1 MGDNVLYDD
10 APPGGR
16 HRRRRRRRGRR
27 PGPPPTRLARR
38 LTGSRLQVLPRSSG
52 IIPTNRDLSA
62 DTVRPT
68 PVDIKKTFERAGIGH
83 GVLEVESVRMHP
95 SVGGPW
101 ARVLVAVSAF
111 LLLSMGGAIVAAP
124 LTLPLLYLAVRGN
137 RIGASL
143 RTAAVV
149 IAALTV
155 AEVAWAATYL
165 TLAEAQPW
173 IWLLPIAGSAATA
186 TAFARRTPGHLATA

>member
-1 MGDNVLYDD
+1 MPML
-10 APPGGR
+10 R
-16 HRRRRRRRGRR
+16 
-27 PGPPPTRLARR
+27 
-38 LTGSRLQVLPRSSG
+38 
-52 IIPTNRDLSA
+52 
-62 DTVRPT
+62 
-68 PVDIKKTFERAGIGH
+68 
-83 GVLEVESVRMHP
+83 

-124 LTLPLLYLAVRGN
+124 LTLPLLYLAVQCD
-137 RIGASL
+137 RIGAGL

-165 TLAEAQPW
+165 AVAEAKPW
-173 IWLLPIAGSAATA
+173 IWLLPVAAGVATA
-186 TAFARRTPGHLATA
+186 SALGRSRSGLDTA

>member
-1 MGDNVLYDD
+1 ML
-10 APPGGR
+10 R
-16 HRRRRRRRGRR
+16 
-27 PGPPPTRLARR
+27 
-38 LTGSRLQVLPRSSG
+38 
-52 IIPTNRDLSA
+52 
-62 DTVRPT
+62 
-68 PVDIKKTFERAGIGH
+68 
-83 GVLEVESVRMHP
+83 

-124 LTLPLLYLAVRGN
+124 LTLPLLYLAVRGD
-137 RIGASL
+137 RIGAGL

-165 TLAEAQPW
+165 AVAEAKPW
-173 IWLLPIAGSAATA
+173 IWLLPVAAGAAAASAFGRSRSGPGSPRPDATTALPGSAVGPQIASCRSQGTGGREDRPRLGNDIV
-186 TAFARRTPGHLATA
+186 TS